1 MVTSRSRLFFASAIA
16 LAVASMIV
24 AGCASTDDKASGRAI
39 SAVAAPVTTAATAS
53 TLTNSTKC
61 VKSLQPRGG
70 LPAPMQMPTG
80 SYMADIQARNKLTVG
95 VDQNTLFFGYRNP
108 RTNELAGF
116 DIDVAKLIARAIFG
130 DDQGHIDYV
139 IVNTSERMP
148 AVAGDPAG
156 QNIKVDMVASL
167 VTMTCARLT
176 DPKYPVLFS
185 SQYFDAAQGLLIRSS
200 SHGVINGPD
209 DLANKRVCAT
219 RGSTSSS
226 HMRELQPKVKMVEVA
241 NRTECLVA
249 LQEGRVDAITA
260 DNTILY
266 GFKRQDRTTEILP
279 VQLSDEPYG
288 LAINTAHPDFV
299 RFVNAVLQQKRDDG
313 TLESLARN
321 WGGQA
326 GVDFPPIPPAQ
337 YEDGS

>member
-1 MVTSRSRLFFASAIA
+1 MVTSRSHLGFASAIA
-16 LAVASMIV
+16 LAVVSMLI
-24 AGCASTDDKASGRAI
+24 AGCASTDDNASGHALT
-39 SAVAAPVTTAATAS
+39 AVAAPVTTPPT
-53 TLTNSTKC
+53 TGKVTDSTKC
-61 VKSLQPRGG
+61 VKSLAPGP

-80 SYMADIQARNKLTVG
+80 SYMAEIQSHNKLTVG

-108 RTNELAGF
+108 RTNQLAGF
-116 DIDVAKLIARAIFG
+116 DIDVARLIARAIFG

-148 AVAGDPAG
+148 AVAGDPGAG
-156 QNIKVDMVASL
+156 QSPKVDMVASL
-167 VTMTCARLT
+167 VTMTCARLN
-176 DPKYPVLFS
+176 DSKYPVLFS

-200 SHGVINGPD
+200 DHGKITGTA
-209 DLANKRVCAT
+209 DLANRRVCAT

-279 VQLSDEPYG
+279 VELSDEPYG
-288 LAINTAHPDFV
+288 LAFNTAHPDFV
-299 RFVNAVLQQKRDDG
+299 RFVNAVLQQNRDDG
-313 TLESLARN
+313 TLERLAN
-321 WGGQA
+321 DWGRQA

-337 YEDGS
+337 YQDGS